1 MPDVCPSTAELAE
14 AVREHLQQEVLGQLE
29 GKAAYEL
36 RIAANILAI
45 VQREAELGPGAD
57 RREHERLVQLLDQ
70 SGDSNLLNAELA
82 NRIRLRKL
90 GPDSQGLLQHLRATA
105 IDQLAI
111 DNPKY
116 TAYLRATQ
124 PPQS

>member
-45 VQREAELGPGAD
+45 VQREAELGPPAA
-57 RREHERLVQLLDQ
+57 RREQERLTQLLGE
-70 SGDSNLLNAELA
+70 SGNPVALNAELA
-82 NRIRLRKL
+82 TRIRRRTL
-90 GPDSQGLLQHLRATA
+90 GADNFNLLQHLRATA
-105 IDQLAI
+105 LDRLAI

-116 TAYLRATQ
+116 SAYLRSTQ
-124 PPQS
+124 PPES